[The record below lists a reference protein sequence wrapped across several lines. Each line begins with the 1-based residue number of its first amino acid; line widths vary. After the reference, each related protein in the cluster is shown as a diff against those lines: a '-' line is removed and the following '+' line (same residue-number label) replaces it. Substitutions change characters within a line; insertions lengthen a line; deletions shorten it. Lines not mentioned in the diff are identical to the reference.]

1 MTSKATTLTQERGEQ
16 ERFPEYP
23 PRDDMQN
30 WLHLYETAVVTTL
43 AIHYAGEPN
52 VTVASEVPVGPS
64 LPVRADA
71 RIPDLMVVRDGDRAL
86 MEEQRGYAIDR
97 QGKAPDFVL
106 EVASPTTGGQ
116 TTRTNVGTMSALV
129 LRSTGASTR
138 VAGSSTMRRLR
149 GTGWLMGCMS
159 R

>member
-43 AIHYAGEPN
+43 SIHYAGEPN

-86 MEEQRGYAIDR
+86 MESPRRAARICDR
-97 QGKAPDFVL
+97 PTGQG
-106 EVASPTTGGQ
+106 T
-116 TTRTNVGTMSALV
+116 
-129 LRSTGASTR
+129 
-138 VAGSSTMRRLR
+138 
-149 GTGWLMGCMS
+149 
-159 R
+159 